1 MSIGLSTS
9 SHSYDRNLTHPPR
22 GSKSDPINVFGH
34 HTSDNMRVGPAVEL
48 REAIAAADEGFRYVF
63 LFLF

>member
-1 MSIGLSTS
+1 
-9 SHSYDRNLTHPPR
+9 
-22 GSKSDPINVFGH
+22 
-34 HTSDNMRVGPAVEL
+34 MRVGPAVEL